1 MEQLTERER
10 NTSNQTPQQVTVVD
24 GRHVDRLPTAG
35 GGSPGYSLGSISTL
49 SASFRSLLAGG
60 GAHSVSN
67 STAMPSIFNRE
78 ESNEEV
84 EEVFESD
91 GEEDYPDDNSAGSNA
106 SDFELLA
113 SSTDDV

>member
-1 MEQLTERER
+1 
-10 NTSNQTPQQVTVVD
+10 
-24 GRHVDRLPTAG
+24 
-35 GGSPGYSLGSISTL
+35 
-49 SASFRSLLAGG
+49 
-60 GAHSVSN
+60 
-67 STAMPSIFNRE
+67 MPSIFNRE